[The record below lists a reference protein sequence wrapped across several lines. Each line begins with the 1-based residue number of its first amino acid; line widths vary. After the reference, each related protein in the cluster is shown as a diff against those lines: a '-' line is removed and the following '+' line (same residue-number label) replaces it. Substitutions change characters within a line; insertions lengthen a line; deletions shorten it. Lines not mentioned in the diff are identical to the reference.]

1 MPLWGKAAAGTQAQK
16 PKWLSTDENSEFKK
30 QDCIGMPGG
39 WGMRA
44 GTAAS
49 GNDNTSAQVEI
60 LACLSGDAGE
70 AFSTTLA
77 APSPTS
83 IRFITSA
90 PTAGS
95 SKTVTVEVTY
105 DERVTVVTS
114 GGTPTLTLANGNEG
128 SGSGRTCVLSYTAT
142 GSTANRIRFTA
153 SNITVAENDVLT
165 FGGGSQ
171 ANIALNSGTI
181 SDTTAG
187 GTSVAA
193 VVVLNA
199 LSALT
204 QTVTA

>member
-1 MPLWGKAAAGTQAQK
+1 MPLWGKAATGTQAQK

-39 WGMRA
+39 WGQRA
-44 GTAAS
+44 GTKAS

-60 LACLSGDAGE
+60 LACVDGNFG
-70 AFSTTLA
+70 TTLST
-77 APSPTS
+77 PTPTS

-95 SKTVTVEVTY
+95 SKTVTVEVTW
-105 DERVTVVTS
+105 DERVTVAGSPQV
-114 GGTPTLTLANGNEG
+114 TLANGNQG
-128 SGSGRTCVLSYTAT
+128 SGSGRTCVLTYTAT
-142 GSTANRIRFTA
+142 GSTANRKRFTA
-153 SNITVAENDVLT
+153 TNITVAEDDILT

-193 VVVLNA
+193 VRVLTT